1 MPTPSRQSDP
11 MAANAAQTR
20 DPAVIAISAT
30 FTAEALEPTLAFW
43 LRELQ
48 LDFQV
53 RFAPYNQVFQQLLD
67 PAGLLLNNRNGLNV
81 VLVRFEDWARF
92 RDAVSIAEL
101 EENVRNLESA
111 LRSAPQPPVR
121 RCWCA
126 YARLLRNFCAMP
138 RAPGSSRGRR
148 NRLGGLSA
156 I

>member
-1 MPTPSRQSDP
+1 MPPPSRESDSQSTGAHVSSLVP
-11 MAANAAQTR
+11 HQHNEAP
-20 DPAVIAISAT
+20 PAVAISAT

-67 PAGLLLNNRNGLNV
+67 PAGLLVNNRNGLNV

-111 LRSAPQPPVR
+111 LRS
-121 RCWCA
+121 CA
-126 YARLLRNFCAMP
+126 AVA
-138 RAPGSSRGRR
+138 GS
-148 NRLGGLSA
+148 
-156 I
+156 